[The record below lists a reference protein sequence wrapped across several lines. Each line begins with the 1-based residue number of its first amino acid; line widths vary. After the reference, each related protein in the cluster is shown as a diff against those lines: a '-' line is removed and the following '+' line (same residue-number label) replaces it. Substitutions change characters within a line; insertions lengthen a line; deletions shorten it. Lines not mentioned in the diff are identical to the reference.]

1 MNARWTLDNKRA
13 LVTGATKGIG
23 QAVADELC
31 ALGAT
36 VLVVARDADG
46 VNGAV
51 ADLAARHAAGRVFGI
66 AADVTHEDGRRA
78 VLDKANDALGGLDIL
93 VNNVGTNIRKPSLD
107 YSADDYA
114 FLLQTNLTSAW
125 EMCRAAHPLLSA
137 SGDNASIVNV
147 GSVAGSVSV
156 HSGAPYA
163 MTKAA
168 LDQLTRYLAVEWAPN
183 NIRVNCVAPWYT
195 YTPLANAVLSRPEFE
210 AGVLARTPLGR
221 VAVPEDISGAVAFL
235 CLPCARHI
243 TGQVLSVDGG
253 FTAFGF

>member
-1 MNARWTLDNKRA
+1 MNARWTLNGKCA

-23 QAVADELC
+23 RAVADELC
-31 ALGAT
+31 ALGAS
-36 VLVVARDADG
+36 VLLVARDEAG
-46 VNGAV
+46 VAE
-51 ADLAARHAAGRVFGI
+51 AAGEIGERHAGRVFGI
-66 AADVTHEDGRRA
+66 AADVTQEDGRRA
-78 VLDKANDALGGLDIL
+78 LLDKASAALGGLDVL

-107 YSADDYA
+107 YSADEYETL
-114 FLLQTNLTSAW
+114 FQTNLASAW
-125 EMCRAAHPLLSA
+125 EMCRAAHPLLKK
-137 SGDNASIVNV
+137 GENASIVNI

-168 LDQLTRYLAVEWAPN
+168 LDQLTRYLAVEWAPDK
-183 NIRVNCVAPWYT
+183 IRVNCVAPWYT
-195 YTPLANAVLSRPEFE
+195 YTPLANVVLSKPEFE
-210 AGVLARTPLGR
+210 AGVIARTPNSR

-235 CLPCARHI
+235 CMPCARHV